1 MVMAD
6 LKIDYSETRSLST
19 KVKGKAAEFGT
30 ELATINTANNNL
42 KAHWQGDDATKY
54 TDAVTKNAK
63 TMKELKEAIEDI
75 GKFLNDV
82 ANAYEEVVNTN
93 KGGIT
98 TN

>member
-6 LKIDYSETRSLST
+6 LKIDYSETRSLSNQ
-19 KVKGKAAEFGT
+19 VKSKASEFGS
-30 ELATINTANNNL
+30 ELTTINNANNNL

-54 TDAVTKNAK
+54 TDAVAKNAK
-63 TMKELKEAIEDI
+63 TMKDLQDAIEDI
-75 GKFLNDV
+75 GKFLSDV

>member
-30 ELATINTANNNL
+30 ELATINSANNNL

-54 TDAVTKNAK
+54 TDAVAKNAK

-98 TN
+98 IN